1 MTTDSAATTDSAT
14 ATRTRLIM
22 TGGFLGAGKT
32 TLLLRLGEWLTSRG
46 LRVGLVTND
55 QAGGLV
61 DSSLGRAHD
70 LAVEEIAGGCFC
82 CRFNSL
88 LEAAEALGREQA
100 ADILLAEPVGSC
112 TDLVATVSL
121 PLEQLY
127 GERFELAPFSV
138 VLDPLRAARILGLAA
153 GTRFSEHVEYI
164 YRKQLEEAEC
174 IVINKIDLADEVLR
188 TQLRQAL
195 AREFPTARLFE
206 LSARE
211 GTDVHAWC
219 EAMLSERSAAAA
231 IGDLDYDRYA
241 DGEAL
246 LGWLNAD
253 IRLAAHEA
261 EQGGEFDGND
271 LLLELLMTIR
281 GELAATGFEIA
292 HLKATLSVE
301 GDDYELAAAN
311 LVRTDDAPTL
321 SHRLAEPIDIG
332 RLLLNL
338 RAEAD
343 PDLLKQ
349 AIHRSLQTLADRC
362 EATVNHLEH
371 FRPGRPVPTH
381 RLTGIQHS
389 AT

>member
-1 MTTDSAATTDSAT
+1 MTPDSDKSTEIATPR
-14 ATRTRLIM
+14 RTRLIM

-32 TLLLRLGEWLTSRG
+32 TLLLRLGQWLTDRD

-61 DSSLGRAHD
+61 DTSLGRAHD

-88 LEAAEALGREQA
+88 LEAAEALSQQQA
-100 ADILLAEPVGSC
+100 ADVLLAEPVGSC

-121 PLEQLY
+121 PLEQLH

-138 VLDPLRAARILGLAA
+138 VLDPLRAARILGI
-153 GTRFSEHVEYI
+153 GTGVRFSEHVEYI

-174 IVINKIDLADEVLR
+174 IVINKIDLVDDALLA
-188 TQLRQAL
+188 QLRQAL
-195 AREFPTARLFE
+195 NREFPQARVFE

-211 GTDVHAWC
+211 GTGLEPWF
-219 EAMLSERSAAAA
+219 EAMATDQSAAAA
-231 IGDLDYDRYA
+231 IADLDYDRYA

-253 IRLAAHEA
+253 IRLTGSGA
-261 EQGGEFDGND
+261 EQGGEFEGND
-271 LLLELLMTIR
+271 LLLELLTTIR
-281 GELAATGFEIA
+281 SELAAAGFEIA

-311 LVRTDDAPTL
+311 LVRTDDTPVL
-321 SHRLAEPIDIG
+321 SHRLAEPVDIG

-349 AIHRSLQTLADRC
+349 AIHRSLETLADRC
-362 EATVNHLEH
+362 EVAVNHLEH

-381 RLTGIQHS
+381 RLAGIDR
-389 AT
+389 

>member
-1 MTTDSAATTDSAT
+1 MTTDSAASTDSAS

-32 TLLLRLGEWLTSRG
+32 TLLLRLGEWLSSRG

-61 DSSLGRAHD
+61 DTSLGRAHD

-88 LEAAEALGREQA
+88 LEAAAALGREQA

-121 PLEQLY
+121 PLEQLH
-127 GERFELAPFSV
+127 GERFALAPFSV

-153 GTRFSEHVEYI
+153 GPRFSEHVEYI

-174 IVINKIDLADEVLR
+174 IVINKIDIADEVLR

-195 AREFPTARLFE
+195 AREFPNARLFE

-211 GTDVHAWC
+211 GTGVDAWC
-219 EAMLSERSAAAA
+219 DAMLSDRSAAAA
-231 IGDLDYDRYA
+231 IAELDYDRYA

-261 EQGGEFDGND
+261 EQGGEFDGNE
-271 LLLELLMTIR
+271 LLLELLTTIR
-281 GELAATGFEIA
+281 GELAAAGFEIA

-343 PDLLKQ
+343 PALLKQ
-349 AIHRSLQTLADRC
+349 AIQRSLETLTDRC
-362 EATVNHLEH
+362 DVTVSHLEH

-381 RLTGIQHS
+381 RLTGTS
-389 AT
+389 R

>member
-1 MTTDSAATTDSAT
+1 MMTDSAASPDSAT
-14 ATRTRLIM
+14 ARRTRLIM

-46 LRVGLVTND
+46 LQVGLVTND

-61 DSSLGRAHD
+61 DTSLGRAHD

-121 PLEQLY
+121 PLEQLH

-153 GTRFSEHVEYI
+153 GPRFSQHVEYI

-174 IVINKIDLADEVLR
+174 IVVNKIDLADEALR
-188 TQLRQAL
+188 TQLRQAIV
-195 AREFPTARLFE
+195 REFPAARLFE

-211 GTDVHAWC
+211 GIGVEAWC
-219 EAMLSERSAAAA
+219 EAMLSDCSAAAA
-231 IGDLDYDRYA
+231 IADLDYDRYA

-253 IRLAAHEA
+253 IRLAAQEA

-271 LLLELLMTIR
+271 LLLELLTTIR

-349 AIHRSLQTLADRC
+349 AIHRSLQTLTDRC
-362 EATVNHLEH
+362 DVTVSHLEH

-381 RLTGIQHS
+381 RLTGTS
-389 AT
+389 R